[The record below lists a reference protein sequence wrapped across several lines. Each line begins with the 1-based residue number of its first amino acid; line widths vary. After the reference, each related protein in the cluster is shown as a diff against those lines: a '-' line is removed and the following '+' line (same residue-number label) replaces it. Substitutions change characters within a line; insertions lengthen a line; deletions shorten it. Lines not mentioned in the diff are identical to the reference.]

1 LAAEAG
7 FAAAGGVEGEFATGV
22 CCAGVL
28 AARRNPAAAKEIA
41 INVVLDIDSYC
52 GIPCARRQIEAV

>member
-1 LAAEAG
+1 VAG
-7 FAAAGGVEGEFATGV
+7 FAAASGGEGGFAPGV

-28 AARRNPAAAKEIA
+28 AARKSPAAAKEIA

-52 GIPCARRQIEAV
+52 GIPCAWRQIEAV